1 MEVPI
6 DVSPPLAWSVF
17 SALYVGGEP
26 FAFTAHPY
34 PGARGSECYKSV
46 MKREAAPDSYVTLK
60 IPRPLYERLKQ
71 VIQGSGF
78 HSVTEFAVYVL
89 RDLASHHRGGEAPL
103 QKEASVDGV
112 SQVETEPLSPDEIEA
127 IRQRLGSL
135 GYL

>member
-1 MEVPI
+1 MPR
-6 DVSPPLAWSVF
+6 D
-17 SALYVGGEP
+17 
-26 FAFTAHPY
+26 
-34 PGARGSECYKSV
+34 
-46 MKREAAPDSYVTLK
+46 AAPDSYVTLK

-89 RDLASHHRGGEAPL
+89 RDLASHHHGGGGRPEPVAKQVAPG
-103 QKEASVDGV
+103 A
-112 SQVETEPLSPDEIEA
+112 VESPADIEPLSPDEIEA